1 MKLIM
6 ENWREYTGNQDSQ
19 TFFEQRTD
27 YYRNVHSIN
36 EQTAAL
42 AQGQFELGPDIRE
55 RLKDAA
61 TSSSIIANMVTIMTA
76 LVGWEAIVIAMVAP
90 VVLNKSFIQSARNL
104 LNGAFRNLKNF
115 VLRLFGKLFSKEQT
129 AEIQS
134 STQRTIDTMASQT
147 GEDRVAA
154 EEVFSAVSDIVLN
167 DPRFVNKMSEF
178 KSAIQNKDASSYKS
192 ISEELD
198 NLVND
203 IILSNIIST
212 DSEDQD
218 QQIDFDSEV

>member
-1 MKLIM
+1 M
-6 ENWREYTGNQDSQ
+6 ENWREYTENQESQ

-36 EQTAAL
+36 EQAAAL
-42 AQGQFELGPDIRE
+42 GQGQFELGSDIRK

-90 VVLNKSFIQSARNL
+90 VMLNKSFIQSARNL
-104 LNGAFRNLKNF
+104 LNGAFRDLKNF

-147 GEDRVAA
+147 GEDRDSA
-154 EEVFSAVSDIVLN
+154 EDVFSAVSDIILN
-167 DPRFVNKMSEF
+167 DPRFVDKMSDF
-178 KSAIQNKDASSYKS
+178 KNAIQNKDESSYRS

-198 NLVND
+198 NLVNE
-203 IILSNIIST
+203 IILENIIST
-212 DSEDQD
+212 DSGDQD